1 MFAAFQALLILSARQ
16 SLESRLIV
24 MWHPAPRCEGR
35 RKTRIFHIRRE
46 LRSHLLEI

>member
-24 MWHPAPRCEGR
+24 NWLFRFEIPVSGNPVSQDLQQI
-35 RKTRIFHIRRE
+35 IFVYGFA
-46 LRSHLLEI
+46 S